1 MRKGFDVAFPPFRP
15 AALLS
20 LAIFLPVLAPARAA
34 APEDASRQS
43 TLVVYGNDPCPTSQ
57 SDNEVVVC
65 ARRPEEERYR
75 IPRRLRER
83 QPTETS
89 WASRAE
95 GLDEENRQMRPNSCS
110 VIGSNG
116 FTGCMSQMIRQWY
129 AERRQ
134 RRAEEANIP

>member
-1 MRKGFDVAFPPFRP
+1 MAYSPIRL
-15 AALLS
+15 AALLG
-20 LAIFLPVLAPARAA
+20 LVTALPIFAPAAA
-34 APEDASRQS
+34 ETPARQS
-43 TLVVYGNDPCPTSQ
+43 TLVVYGNDPCPTSGP
-57 SDNEVVVC
+57 DNEVVVC
-65 ARRPEEERYR
+65 ARRPEDERYR
-75 IPRRLRER
+75 IPRRIRER

-110 VIGSNG
+110 VVGSNG
-116 FTGCMSQMIRQWY
+116 FTGCTSAMIRQWY